1 MQLQMREGA
10 PRLSAGK
17 THPPGN
23 VTEDSAQCVGGYASH
38 ITVVLSK
45 ADNAARLCVCE
56 QEPPAYWRI
65 SSRSGSRNVQQACCT
80 LSVQREVQA

>member
-23 VTEDSAQCVGGYASH
+23 VTEDSAHCVGCYASH

-45 ADNAARLCVCE
+45 ANNAACLCVCE
-56 QEPPAYWRI
+56 REPPAHFACLVPERT
-65 SSRSGSRNVQQACCT
+65 SNVQQACCT
-80 LSVQREVQA
+80 LREQRELQA